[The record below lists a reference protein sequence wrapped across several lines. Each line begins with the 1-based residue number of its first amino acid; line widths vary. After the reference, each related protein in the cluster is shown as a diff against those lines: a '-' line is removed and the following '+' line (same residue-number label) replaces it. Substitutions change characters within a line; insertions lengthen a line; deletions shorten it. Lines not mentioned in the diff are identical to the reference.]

1 MHLMRKIFYIGYIQ
15 NLKPMNKFL
24 LLSIF
29 FFSFLSCNNE
39 KMNNDIYIQGG
50 GTLDD
55 WANLSKYAE
64 SNNELKKQSIAN
76 RVVFMG
82 NSITEG
88 WSNFNPN
95 FFIDNPF
102 VNRGISGQTTPQ
114 MLIRFKPDV
123 INLNPKAVVIL
134 AGINDIAGNT
144 GPMKIEN
151 ISENIFSMAEIAK
164 ANNIEVYICS
174 VLPAKDFPWSPGL
187 NPSEKVVKLNNILE
201 NYCKENNIKYVDY
214 YSKMNDG
221 NGGLKV
227 PEFTSEDDLV
237 HPNKQGYSVM
247 ESVILSA
254 LD

>member
-24 LLSIF
+24 LLSII

-123 INLNPKAVVIL
+123 INLNPMAVVIL

-144 GPMKIEN
+144 GPMEIEN